1 MRLVTRMAR
10 ENRDLLAGLE
20 EVIGHRFSDPG
31 KLQQALIHRSWA
43 FENNAT
49 GVDNENLEFLGDA
62 VLGLCVGHLLFR
74 TYPGMREGELT
85 RLRSSLVNEVHLASL
100 ARDIG
105 LGRYLFLGRGEDN
118 SGGRK
123 KDSILSCA
131 VEAVFG
137 AVFEDGGFAAADAA
151 VKRLFVPR
159 IEKQRLA
166 VKTLDAKSRLQE
178 VTQERF
184 GCQPEYILEE
194 ASGPDHRKRFLVA
207 VSLGGEILARGEA
220 GSKKKAEQEAAAGA
234 LDRLGREDGN

>member
-1 MRLVTRMAR
+1 MNLVARMAG
-10 ENRDLLAGLE
+10 ENRDLLGELE
-20 EVIGHRFSDPG
+20 ERIGYRFSDSG

-43 FENNAT
+43 FENNAA

-74 TYPGMREGELT
+74 SYPGMREGELT

-100 ARDIG
+100 ARDIE

-118 SGGRK
+118 SGGRG

-137 AVFEDGGFAAADAA
+137 AVFVDGGFAAADAM
-151 VKRLFVPR
+151 VKRLFAPR
-159 IEKQRLA
+159 IEKQRL
-166 VKTLDAKSRLQE
+166 VVNSLDAKSRLQE
-178 VTQERF
+178 VTQDRF
-184 GCQPEYILEE
+184 GCQPVYILEGE
-194 ASGPDHRKRFLVA
+194 SGPDHQKVFRVA
-207 VSLGGEILARGEA
+207 VSLDGDILARGEA

-234 LDRLGREDGN
+234 LERLVAGDGK

>member
-1 MRLVTRMAR
+1 MSLVARMAGDNR
-10 ENRDLLAGLE
+10 ELLAELE
-20 EVIGHRFSDPG
+20 ERLGHRFADPG

-43 FENNAT
+43 FENKAG

-74 TYPGMREGELT
+74 RYPGMREGELT

-105 LGRYLFLGRGEDN
+105 LGRYLFLGRGEDG
-118 SGGRK
+118 SGGRA

-131 VEAVFG
+131 VEAVLG
-137 AVFEDGGFAAADAA
+137 AVFEDGGFAAADA
-151 VKRLFVPR
+151 VVRRLFAGR
-159 IEKQRLA
+159 IERQRR
-166 VKTLDAKSRLQE
+166 VVDSLDAKSRLQE

-184 GCQPEYILEE
+184 GCQPDYVLEAE
-194 ASGPDHRKRFLVA
+194 SGPDHCKRFRVA
-207 VSLGGEILARGEA
+207 VSLGGEVLSRGEA

-234 LDRLGREDGN
+234 LERLGDEA